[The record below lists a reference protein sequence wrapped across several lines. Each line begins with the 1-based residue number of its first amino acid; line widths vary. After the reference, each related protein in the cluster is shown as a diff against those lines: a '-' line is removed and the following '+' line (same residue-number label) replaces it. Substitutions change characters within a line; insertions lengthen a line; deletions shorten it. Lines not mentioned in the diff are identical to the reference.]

1 MHYLTVPKY
10 GYIYFFIYS
19 DLPFSMA
26 DKSERILKD
35 FGKNLKKLREAK
47 GLSTRQF
54 AYDAD
59 ISHSSVGRL
68 EAGLSNPTLTTL
80 IKIASALDADLD
92 QLLPENKKG

>member
-1 MHYLTVPKY
+1 
-10 GYIYFFIYS
+10 
-19 DLPFSMA
+19 MA
-26 DKSERILKD
+26 AKTDKVLKE

-80 IKIASALDADLD
+80 IKIANALGTDLNE
-92 QLLPENKKG
+92 LAPGK